1 MAYNIQ
7 EEIESLVREAAFFVH
22 AQGEDAFPLFRTE
35 GRFLYKDIYVFVWV
49 VRGNRVIR
57 LVFPPD
63 NMGEDIEITDMT
75 DSSGTNIT
83 EMIMKI
89 ANSRKGEGWSEPYQ
103 WKKPRENIDSRKISF
118 VKSVINKGRMYVV
131 GAGYYL
137 T

>member
-1 MAYNIQ
+1 MPEDIE
-7 EEIESLVREAAFFVH
+7 EEIESIVREAAFLVE

-35 GRFLYKDIYVFVWV
+35 GRFLHDDVYVFVWIV
-49 VRGNRVIR
+49 KGKRIIR

-75 DSSGTNIT
+75 DANGTNIT

-89 ANSRKGEGWSEPYQ
+89 ANSHSGEGWSEPYL
-103 WKKPRENIDSRKISF
+103 WKKPREGIESEKISF
-118 VKSVINKGRMYVV
+118 IKSVTRKGRMYVV

-137 T
+137 N

>member
-7 EEIESLVREAAFFVH
+7 EEIASLVREAAFFVH

-35 GRFLYKDIYVFVWV
+35 GRFFYRDIYVFVWV
-49 VRGNRVIR
+49 VRGNRIIR

-75 DSSGTNIT
+75 DSSGINIT

-103 WKKPRENIDSRKISF
+103 WKKPRENIASEKISF

>member
-1 MAYNIQ
+1 MAYSIQ

-49 VRGNRVIR
+49 VRGNRIIR

-75 DSSGTNIT
+75 DSSGINIT

-103 WKKPRENIDSRKISF
+103 WKKSRENIASEKISF

>member
-35 GRFLYKDIYVFVWV
+35 GRFFYRDIYVFVWV

-83 EMIMKI
+83 EMLMKI
-89 ANSRKGEGWSEPYQ
+89 ANSRKG
-103 WKKPRENIDSRKISF
+103 K
-118 VKSVINKGRMYVV
+118 V
-131 GAGYYL
+131 GQSPTSGKNQEK

>member
-22 AQGEDAFPLFRTE
+22 AQGEDAFPFFRTE
-35 GRFLYKDIYVFVWV
+35 GRFFYRDIYVFVWV

>member
-49 VRGNRVIR
+49 VRGNRIIR

-75 DSSGTNIT
+75 DSSGINIT

>member
-35 GRFLYKDIYVFVWV
+35 GRFFYRDIYVFVWV

-75 DSSGTNIT
+75 DSSSINIT
-83 EMIMKI
+83 EMLMKI

-103 WKKPRENIDSRKISF
+103 WKKPRENIDSKKISF